1 MTSGKEKK
9 DILRRLA
16 IGEVDILITTHA
28 GFGRDVLFKNL
39 ELLIIDEEQHF
50 GVEQKEKMKTK
61 FPCHV
66 LFLSAT
72 PIPRTLQMGLSKVK
86 DISIIATPPFDRI
99 LPITQVMDFSATV
112 LTNAIMREKERG
124 GRTFFVCPII
134 SDIDQQVT
142 RIVSMT
148 GGEVQVGIAH
158 GQMPAEKLEDAMDK
172 FFDGFFDVLVTTS
185 IVESGIDI
193 TFANTMIIYKAE
205 MFGLSALYQL
215 RGRVGRGKN
224 QSYVYFI
231 TKDSNR
237 LTETAQERLKVIASI
252 KNLGEGMKV
261 AMADLDIRGAGNIV
275 GKQQH
280 GKMAEVGIELYEQ
293 MLKEAISSVR
303 NEKPENTEDRKS
315 VV

>member
-1 MTSGKEKK
+1 
-9 DILRRLA
+9 
-16 IGEVDILITTHA
+16 
-28 GFGRDVLFKNL
+28 
-39 ELLIIDEEQHF
+39 
-50 GVEQKEKMKTK
+50 VEQKEKMKTK
-61 FPCHV
+61 FPCHI

-99 LPITQVMDFSATV
+99 LPITQVMNFDPTV

-124 GRTFFVCPII
+124 GRTFFVCPRIA
-134 SDIDQQVT
+134 DIDEQVT
-142 RIVSMT
+142 RIVKMT
-148 GGEVQVGIAH
+148 DGNVRVGVAH
-158 GQMPAEKLEDAMDK
+158 GQMETEKLEDAMEQ
-172 FFDGFFDVLVTTS
+172 FYDGFFDVLVTTS

-193 TFANTMIIYKAE
+193 SFANTMIIYKAE

-224 QSYVYFI
+224 QSYVYFV
-231 TKDSNR
+231 TRDSNR

-280 GKMAEVGIELYEQ
+280 GKMADVGIELYEQ
-293 MLKEAISSVR
+293 MIFRFQGLNFEHSSC
-303 NEKPENTEDRKS
+303 
-315 VV
+315 